1 MIDQPVCPPDSIL
14 SICRNRLCGVWS
26 TKLYVPH
33 MELYLCYNYVL
44 PTCMSHIWNCLCAI
58 WSAILYAH
66 QSESSRWCMIDQA
79 VCPTTGTFWV
89 LYDRPSYMPVSRSS
103 RWCIVGQQF
112 CPIDGIVPVLYDR
125 PTCISCRWTFLGTIW
140 SNIWLLLLYPQTLPC
155 IPVSRWCIIPASV
168 GDVLYPSVGDVLY
181 PSVGD
186 VLSTNLYVLQL
197 ELHRCYVISQPVC
210 PANGTVSVLYGKPPC
225 RSDSCICL
233 VSIWMVSLYWRHC
246 IGAMWFV
253 NQYV

>member
-103 RWCIVGQQF
+103 RWCIVGQQEEF
-112 CPIDGIVPVLYDR
+112 EDTKGVIICSIILYQERSICMICMLVDHIAPGQFHLWDKIVGRLYTTETTYWRAYKMVDHIVPR
-125 PTCISCRWTFLGTIW
+125 MF
-140 SNIWLLLLYPQTLPC
+140 
-155 IPVSRWCIIPASV
+155 
-168 GDVLYPSVGDVLY
+168 
-181 PSVGD
+181 
-186 VLSTNLYVLQL
+186 QL
-197 ELHRCYVISQPVC
+197 
-210 PANGTVSVLYGKPPC
+210 
-225 RSDSCICL
+225 
-233 VSIWMVSLYWRHC
+233 
-246 IGAMWFV
+246 
-253 NQYV
+253 